1 MMKALHSGSLDVRAG
16 GPALSMSLTMCGLEH
31 VGVMCVGLCEAPV
44 EGSRL
49 YDTEQRVHLTHR
61 SRFSPFAYVDNIT
74 ECLKAEPEVDIY
86 HIHGTWMHHGV
97 AVAKYAKRQGKP
109 YVVAPRG
116 MLYPQALAH
125 HAIPK
130 RLMMALYQRRVLQDA
145 ACVQATCIEE
155 MVHYRALGFTNP
167 VAVLPNP
174 IDISGIIDRPIL
186 EKKDFKVGYLGRI
199 HPRKRIERLMYAFGN
214 LRDELKD
221 CRLVIIGGG
230 DEAYMS
236 FLKNEVKR
244 LNLKNVEFTGFLSG
258 KEKDEAISEL
268 SLLVV
273 PSDFENFGNI
283 VTEALVR
290 GVPVIASKGMPWR
303 ELEDFDCGR
312 WIDNKQESI
321 DKAILEIVRTP
332 RERLIKMGEN
342 GKRLIRENYS
352 VDVLGEKMLSLYKW
366 LAGEGDKPEFVYE

>member
-1 MMKALHSGSLDVRAG
+1 MKALHSGSLDVRAG
-16 GPALSMSLTMCGLEH
+16 GPALSMSLTMRGLEH
-31 VGVMCVGLCEAPV
+31 AGVTCVGLCEAPLD
-44 EGSRL
+44 GSRL
-49 YDTEQRVHLTHR
+49 YDPEQRVRLTHR
-61 SRFSPFAYVDNIT
+61 SRFAPFAYVDNIT
-74 ECLKAEPEVDIY
+74 ECLRAEPDVDIY
-86 HIHGTWMHHGV
+86 HIHGTWMHHGL

-125 HAIPK
+125 HALPK
-130 RLMMALYQRRVLQDA
+130 RLMMALYQRRVLQEA

-155 MVHYRALGFTNP
+155 MEHYRALGFTNP

-174 IDISGIIDRPIL
+174 IDISGIIDRPIP
-186 EKKDFKVGYLGRI
+186 EKRVFKVGYLGRI
-199 HPRKRIERLMYAFGN
+199 HPRKRIERLIYAFGN

-221 CRLVIIGGG
+221 SHLVIIGGG
-230 DEAYMS
+230 DETYMS

-244 LNLKNVEFTGFLSG
+244 LGLANVEFAGFLSG
-258 KEKDEAISEL
+258 LEKDTAITEL

-290 GVPVIASKGMPWR
+290 GVPVIASNGMPWR
-303 ELEDFDCGR
+303 ELEDFGCGR
-312 WIDNKQESI
+312 WIDNDQESI
-321 DKAILEIVRTP
+321 DKAILGMVKTP
-332 RERLIKMGEN
+332 RERLIEMGEK
-342 GKRLIRENYS
+342 GKRLIHDNYS
-352 VDVLGEKMLSLYKW
+352 VDVLGGKMLSLYKW